1 MRSLL
6 LLTLAA
12 CGPQTLPADQAP
24 TSDESETDASDD
36 GFAPLAPGQ
45 VGPTCDAYM
54 DCLAETDA
62 DGFAAVLDQYGADGS
77 CWSSGDGERCEQACA
92 SGLEDV
98 LSGYEDL
105 APACMYGRTD
115 DEVLAEADRLCPD
128 AHAPEEVGEEDLACV
143 VDAVLE
149 CASDAQEA
157 VYTCWYEEPEPR
169 NTAFEPGVWVMT
181 YTPDTKVLEAFT
193 YYNYGYGGCD
203 LPPQFDVEIEGD
215 GERVDGFDILDDRGR
230 VLHAG
235 DCDGDT
241 DVNCVFNMSSHTEAF
256 GVTGHF
262 SDPESFEGWV
272 MSKCGVWGTVSGTW
286 QP

>member
-12 CGPQTLPADQAP
+12 CGPQTLPAGQAP
-24 TSDESETDASDD
+24 TSDETETDAADD

-77 CWSSGDGERCEQACA
+77 CWTSGDGERCEQACA

-105 APACMYGRTD
+105 APACMYGRSD
-115 DEVLAEADRLCPD
+115 DEVLEQADRLCPD
-128 AHAPEEVGEEDLACV
+128 AHAPGEVDEEDLACV

-169 NTAFEPGVWVMT
+169 NTTFEPGVWVMT
-181 YTPDTKVLEAFT
+181 YTPDSEFLDGWGSTHWTCE
-193 YYNYGYGGCD
+193 
-203 LPPQFDVEIEGD
+203 LPTRFDVVLDGN
-215 GERVDGFDILDDRGR
+215 GERVDQFDVLDDRGR
-230 VLHAG
+230 VLHEG

-241 DVNCVFNMSSHTEAF
+241 DVNCFFNLSSHTEAF
-256 GVTGHF
+256 GVIGTF
-262 SDPESFEGWV
+262 SDPETFEGWAS
-272 MSKCGVWGTVSGTW
+272 SKCGVWGTVSGTW